1 MPRLRIFDRYIFSQ
15 VAWSTMMGVLVLTGV
30 MVLGTVFKE
39 MERLLGDTSSLPIL
53 AVLQFIS
60 YVIPYSLIFTIP
72 WALLT
77 AILLVFGRMSADNEM
92 TALRMTGMP
101 MWRICM
107 PVFILAVAMS
117 GVCVSVNL
125 YLAPMAKT
133 KIKRLFYDLA
143 LDDPAVLFQEG
154 KVLEKFPGYRIYT
167 KKRKDKKLWDVEI
180 VQTTLGNMERYI
192 RAERAEVEVTP
203 GITDFILRL
212 YDCQIETTKAEEA
225 PPPPNAASG
234 ATAAVTPPNPAEDDP
249 SAKFQPLYAK
259 EFAISFPLSELKAK
273 TERVSNSM
281 KSTAELWTEVKTG
294 VSVVNGEPMT
304 KSLISA
310 VRTELSLRYSFS
322 LVAVVFC
329 LVGIPLAITAQRRE
343 TSIGFALSLLVA
355 VSYQVFVI
363 LASNLAEKRS
373 AYPHLLMW
381 LPTILFTVVGA
392 RLFYKLSRK

>member
-1 MPRLRIFDRYIFSQ
+1 
-15 VAWSTMMGVLVLTGV
+15 
-30 MVLGTVFKE
+30 VFKE
-39 MERLLGDTSSLPIL
+39 MERLLGDTSTLPFV

-60 YVIPYSLIFTIP
+60 YVVPYSLIFTIP

-107 PVFILAVAMS
+107 PVFILAAALS
-117 GVCVSVNL
+117 GVCFWVNIQ
-125 YLAPMAKT
+125 LAPMAKT
-133 KIKRLFYDLA
+133 KIKQLFYSMA
-143 LDDPAVLFQEG
+143 LDDPAMLFQEG

-203 GITDFILRL
+203 GVTDFILRL
-212 YDCQIETTKAEEA
+212 YDCQIETTKAEDA
-225 PPPPNAASG
+225 PPPPSAAP
-234 ATAAVTPPNPAEDDP
+234 AAAAAAATPPAAPAEDDP

-281 KSTAELWTEVKTG
+281 KSTDELWTEVKTG
-294 VSVVNGEPMT
+294 LSVVNGQPMT

-310 VRTELSLRYSFS
+310 VRTEISLRYSFS

-373 AYPHLLMW
+373 AYPHILMW
-381 LPTILFTVVGA
+381 LPTILFTVVGF
-392 RLFYKLSRK
+392 RLFYKMSRR

>member
-1 MPRLRIFDRYIFSQ
+1 MPKLRIFDRYIFTQ
-15 VAWSTMMGVLVLTGV
+15 VAWSTLMGVLILTGV

-39 MERLLGDTSSLPIL
+39 MERLLGDTSTLPLL

-60 YVIPYSLIFTIP
+60 YVVPYSLIFTIP

-117 GVCVSVNL
+117 GVCFWVNIH
-125 YLAPMAKT
+125 LAPMAKT
-133 KIKRLFYDLA
+133 KIKQLFYSMA
-143 LDDPAVLFQEG
+143 LDDPAMLFQEG

-167 KKRKDKKLWDVEI
+167 KKRKDKKLWGVEI

-192 RAERAEVEVTP
+192 RAERADVEVTP
-203 GITDFILRL
+203 GVTDFILRL
-212 YDCQIETTKAEEA
+212 YDCQIQTTKPDE
-225 PPPPNAASG
+225 PPPPGA
-234 ATAAVTPPNPAEDDP
+234 ATAAAVPAAPQEDDP
-249 SAKFQPLYAK
+249 SAKFQSVYFK
-259 EFAISFPLSELKAK
+259 ETALTFPLSELKAK

-281 KSTAELWTEVKTG
+281 KSTTDLWTEVQTG
-294 VSVVNGEPMT
+294 VSVVNGQPMT
-304 KSLISA
+304 KPLISA

-322 LVAVVFC
+322 LVAMVFC

-363 LASNLAEKRS
+363 LASNLAEKRG

-381 LPTILFTVVGA
+381 VPTILFTLVGA